1 MGKALGKYVVVFN
14 CSDQMDFRG
23 LGRIYKGIK
32 LASCGFRFTYKGLKA
47 PLAPLAPQY
56 ISDFPL
62 QDKPPRALRSSDKKL
77 FTSSSNGNVVF
88 FLQTIGI
95 VRW

>member
-32 LASCGFRFTYKGLKA
+32 LASCGFIFTYKALKA
-47 PLAPLAPQY
+47 LAPQY
-56 ISDFPL
+56 IFDFL
-62 QDKPPRALRSSDKKL
+62 VQDKPPRALRSSDKKL
-77 FTSSSNGNVVF
+77 
-88 FLQTIGI
+88 LQASLTEM
-95 VRW
+95 